1 MANPAHQASGPAPVE
16 VFNAFDAFN
25 AAPAQDAERSMLAC
39 CASGTFAEAV
49 ASGRPYADPL
59 ALRAA
64 VEAVFATLSWDDILE
79 SLSEHPRIGDRAA
92 GWSAAEQSGAAS
104 ASDQVRQALA
114 EGNRAY
120 EERFGHVFL
129 ICASGRS
136 GQEMLD
142 QLRARLENDPEAERA
157 VVRDELLQITQL
169 RLTKLVDP

>member
-1 MANPAHQASGPAPVE
+1 MANPAHHASGPASLE
-16 VFNAFDAFN
+16 ALNAFN

-39 CASGTFAEAV
+39 CASGTFAETV
-49 ASGRPYADPL
+49 ASGRPYADPQ

-64 VEAVFATLSWDDILE
+64 VNAVFATLSWDDILE
-79 SLSEHPRIGDRAA
+79 GLSEHPRIGDRAA

-157 VVRDELLQITQL
+157 VVRAELLQITQL